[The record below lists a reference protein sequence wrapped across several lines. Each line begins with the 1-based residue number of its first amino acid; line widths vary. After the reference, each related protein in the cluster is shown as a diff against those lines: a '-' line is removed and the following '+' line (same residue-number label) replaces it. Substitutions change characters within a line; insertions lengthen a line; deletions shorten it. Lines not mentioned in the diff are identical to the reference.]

1 MGILALTWSIVVL
14 AVLVAAV
21 SSVRMVTTRGAAR
34 FAAGGDLLMS
44 VCMAVMSLPATVSWY
59 AEYGVGWAVAFALLG
74 LGGVALAVKHTREGG
89 WRHGRHWVHLI
100 VGSAGMVIMT
110 LAMTSTSSGP
120 VLALGGSHMAHMP
133 GMQHMAAGAES
144 AAHSHTEAMH
154 GHGHGSGQGLGNG
167 HGTESSDLAAAAG
180 ASTSSGAAVWRLVVV
195 ALAVYFLLSIA
206 ASVWAKVRNTNR
218 SHRLTEGR
226 KGGRRRNWDR
236 WLLAMPDTVV
246 VFLASLTLAV
256 RDRART
262 AKRGSHGHRRSPG
275 AAPEAALAAHIGMG
289 GTMAAMLL
297 LMAV

>member
-1 MGILALTWSIVVL
+1 MGILALTWSIAVL
-14 AVLVAAV
+14 AGLVAAV
-21 SSVRMVTTRGAAR
+21 SSVRMVTSRGGAR

-44 VCMAVMSLPATVSWY
+44 VCMAAMSLPLTVSWY
-59 AEYGVGWAVAFALLG
+59 AEYGMGWAVVFALLG
-74 LGGVALAVKHTREGG
+74 LGGVALAVKHTREGA

-133 GMQHMAAGAES
+133 GMEHMAAGSES
-144 AAHSHTEAMH
+144 AGHSHTEAMD
-154 GHGHGSGQGLGNG
+154 GHGHGSVVEGHG
-167 HGTESSDLAAAAG
+167 HGTESSDLAAGGDVG
-180 ASTSSGAAVWRLVVV
+180 ASASSGAAVWRLVVV

-206 ASVWAKVRNTNR
+206 ASMWAQVRDANP
-218 SHRLTEGR
+218 SHRLAEGR
-226 KGGRRRNWDR
+226 EGGRRHNWSR

-262 AKRGSHGHRRSPG
+262 VKGGTHRRRPG
-275 AAPEAALAAHIGMG
+275 AAPEAALAAHVGMG

>member
-1 MGILALTWSIVVL
+1 MGIMALTWSIAVL
-14 AVLVAAV
+14 AGLVAAV
-21 SSVRMVTTRGAAR
+21 SSVRMVTSRGGAR

-44 VCMAVMSLPATVSWY
+44 VCMVVMSLPLTVSWY
-59 AEYGVGWAVAFALLG
+59 AEYGMGWAAAFALLG

-133 GMQHMAAGAES
+133 GMQHMAAGSES
-144 AAHSHTEAMH
+144 AGHSHTEAMH
-154 GHGHGSGQGLGNG
+154 GHGHGSVVQGHG
-167 HGTESSDLAAAAG
+167 HGTESSDLAAAG
-180 ASTSSGAAVWRLVVV
+180 ASASPGTAVWRLVVV

-206 ASVWAKVRNTNR
+206 ASVWAQVRDANR
-218 SHRLTEGR
+218 SHRLAEGR
-226 KGGRRRNWDR
+226 EGGRRRGWSR

-246 VFLASLTLAV
+246 VFLASLTLTF

-262 AKRGSHGHRRSPG
+262 AKLDAHRHRRRPG
-275 AAPEAALAAHIGMG
+275 AAPEAALAAHVGMG